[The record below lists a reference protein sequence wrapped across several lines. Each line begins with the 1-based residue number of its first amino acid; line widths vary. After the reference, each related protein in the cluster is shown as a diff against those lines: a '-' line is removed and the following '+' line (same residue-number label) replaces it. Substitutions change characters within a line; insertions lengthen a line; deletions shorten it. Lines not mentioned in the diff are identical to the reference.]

1 MKFFIMLMAML
12 IIAISATA
20 AEYVV
25 RKGDTFSG
33 IAKTA
38 CISQAE
44 LRRLNPAVDVDRLRI
59 GQRLTIPAIDYKR
72 LFSAFVYVESRG
84 DNNAVGDNGKAVG
97 CIQMWPIMVDEVN
110 RLIGKD
116 LFKYKDRLTRERS
129 YYMFIIIMNRN
140 KVRTVDDAVRI
151 WNPKYRG
158 SKYRDAYRNR
168 L

>member
-1 MKFFIMLMAML
+1 MKFFITLLMVVG
-12 IIAISATA
+12 ITISTTA

-33 IAKTA
+33 IARTA

-44 LRRLNPAVDVDRLRI
+44 LRRLNPAVDIDRLRV
-59 GQRLTIPAIDYKR
+59 GQKLNIPAIDYKR

-84 DNNAVGDNGKAVG
+84 DNNAVGDNGKALG
-97 CIQMWPIMVDEVN
+97 CLQMWPIMVEEVN

-116 LFKYKDRLTRERS
+116 LFNYKDRLNRARS
-129 YYMFIIIMNRN
+129 YYMFIIIMNKN
-140 KVRTVDDAVRI
+140 KIQTVDDAVRI
-151 WNPKYRG
+151 WNPKYKG

>member
-1 MKFFIMLMAML
+1 MKFFIMLMAVG
-12 IIAISATA
+12 IAISTTA

-25 RKGDTFSG
+25 RNGAPFSG

-44 LRRLNPAVDVDRLRI
+44 LRRLNPAVDADRLRA
-59 GQRLTIPAIDYKR
+59 GQKLNSPAIDYKR

-84 DNNAVGDNGKAVG
+84 DNNAVGDNGKALG
-97 CIQMWPIMVDEVN
+97 CLQMWPIMVDEVN

-116 LFKYKDRLTRERS
+116 LFNYKDRLNRERS

>member
-1 MKFFIMLMAML
+1 MKFFIMLMAVG
-12 IIAISATA
+12 IAISTTA

-44 LRRLNPAVDVDRLRI
+44 LRRLNPAVNVDRLRV
-59 GQRLTIPAIDYKR
+59 GQQLTIPAIDYKR

-84 DNNAVGDNGKAVG
+84 DDNAVGDNGKAVG
-97 CIQMWPIMVDEVN
+97 CVQMWPIMVDEVN

-116 LFKYKDRLTRERS
+116 LFNYNDRLNRERS

-151 WNPKYRG
+151 WNPKYKG
-158 SKYRDAYRNR
+158 SKYRDAYRN
-168 L
+168 LL

>member
-1 MKFFIMLMAML
+1 MKFFIMLMVVG
-12 IIAISATA
+12 ITISATA

-44 LRRLNPAVDVDRLRI
+44 LRRVNPAVDADRLRV
-59 GQRLTIPAIDYKR
+59 GQRLIIPGIDYKR

-84 DNNAVGDNGKAVG
+84 DNKAVGDNGKAVG
-97 CIQMWPIMVDEVN
+97 CLQMWPIMVDEVN

-116 LFKYKDRLTRERS
+116 LFNYKDRLNRERS
-129 YYMFIIIMNRN
+129 YYMFIIIMNKN
-140 KVRTVDDAVRI
+140 KIQTVDDAVRI